1 MADPKQEV
9 AEYVTEH
16 APELDPEAVRAF
28 MDEHPKPDDE
38 PSSHLGWAVQVL
50 RQRGEG
56 EVGDGLPV
64 DQVVNEIRRRNR

>member
-1 MADPKQEV
+1 MADPKQEI

-16 APELDPEAVRAF
+16 APELDPEDVMAF
-28 MDEHPKPDDE
+28 MDEHPKPADV
-38 PSSHLGWAVQVL
+38 PSSHLSWAVQVL
-50 RQRGEG
+50 RQLGEG